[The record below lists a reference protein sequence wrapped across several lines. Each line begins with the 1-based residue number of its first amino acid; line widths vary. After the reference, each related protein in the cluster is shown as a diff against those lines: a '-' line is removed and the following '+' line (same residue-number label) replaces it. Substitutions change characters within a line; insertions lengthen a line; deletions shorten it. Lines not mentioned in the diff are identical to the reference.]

1 MVGVEGNE
9 VDILYLS
16 TEFYGFQDVGMNISK
31 IRF

>member
-1 MVGVEGNE
+1 MMGVEGNE

-16 TEFYGFQDVGMNISK
+16 TGSYRFQDVGMNISK